1 MKQTAK
7 GQYGYLP
14 AQYKWEVLKTV
25 TMFAVSIAI
34 LVTGMV
40 ITMHRKEGI
49 TWTESKNNIL
59 TVAAV
64 LGMLPASRSL
74 ISAIMFA
81 RGKRYTCPQEVY
93 RRLEEVKNDD
103 RNLPL
108 LCYDLY
114 LTEYDKVFPVYVM
127 AATEGELLGL
137 LAESGDVAKAQEHIR
152 DALQKDGQKNVTVKL
167 YQDEEKFLDR
177 IKAAAK
183 DNGSAK
189 EDKEAPEKARKHME
203 VMLQISL

>member
-1 MKQTAK
+1 MKKTAK

-93 RRLEEVKNDD
+93 RRLAEIKTDD

-189 EDKEAPEKARKHME
+189 EDKEALEKARKHME